1 MENSD
6 LFKDLNDPQQFKQHG
21 IRQMMRENDEYKST
35 DNDKSSHKIIP
46 IILALLIIIAITLI
60 TFFIFL

>member
-1 MENSD
+1 MKNSD

-21 IRQMMRENDEYKST
+21 IRQMMRENDEYEST
-35 DNDKSSHKIIP
+35 DTDKSSHKIIP
-46 IILALLIIIAITLI
+46 IILALLIIITITLI